1 MVWNGRTTMHLFGI
15 PIETFVA
22 EGEYFYRVY
31 LWSCEDYAS
40 GSGYTYRSN
49 VMNLTVLDADG
60 PAYNPPDDP
69 LNPSEYDITL
79 CGNMKRCEY
88 ELRFNGISMNDLFG
102 NTFTFQAAN
111 KITLDNVTMSSST
124 VAAFYA
130 GEIDLKP
137 NVIIEEGAFV
147 DKIISPCD
155 PVSER
160 LGFNVGEAVHYEAD
174 TVIRVPID
182 ESESKKHSTLSLYPN
197 PYSREVTFGFVMP
210 ESGRV
215 TVKVSDMM
223 GRLVAVP
230 WENKE
235 IGAGVSSWVWDGSGL
250 SDGVYVVSVSAGP
263 TTQTLKL
270 IKAGK

>member
-1 MVWNGRTTMHLFGI
+1 LDIDLPVI
-15 PIETFVA
+15 P
-22 EGEYFYRVY
+22 
-31 LWSCEDYAS
+31 S
-40 GSGYTYRSN
+40 GSTSEWVATERIRLLPGFRAETGSRFIARIGECPPFPPSSGKIAAAESIASAPSN
-49 VMNLTVLDADG
+49 LL
-60 PAYNPPDDP
+60 PKP
-69 LNPSEYDITL
+69 
-79 CGNMKRCEY
+79 
-88 ELRFNGISMNDLFG
+88 
-102 NTFTFQAAN
+102 
-111 KITLDNVTMSSST
+111 
-124 VAAFYA
+124 
-130 GEIDLKP
+130 EI
-137 NVIIEEGAFV
+137 
-147 DKIISPCD
+147 
-155 PVSER
+155 
-160 LGFNVGEAVHYEAD
+160 
-174 TVIRVPID
+174 
-182 ESESKKHSTLSLYPN
+182 SLYPN